1 MKLKLFLLLIALIPS
16 LTMAQSSA
24 PAGVDAERYAYCM
37 KEGLG
42 DGRSYATPQ
51 SYCQQWAG
59 PSWSSGPR
67 VDRPQRVGGVPCGI
81 NIQTGQII
89 YRTKAQCEEVAKLPE
104 KYMDCRYA
112 DMPLQQCIAAIN
124 ANLEAQAVAQQRR
137 IAVNKC
143 LAFNQSNWLKQ
154 YSPYGTLY
162 GPGEYSYAQ
171 WQGYVEYWCETKPSF
186 NLLGG

>member
-1 MKLKLFLLLIALIPS
+1 MKLKLFLILIALIPT

-24 PAGVDAERYAYCM
+24 PAGVDAERYTWCM

-59 PSWSSGPR
+59 PSASSSPR
-67 VDRPQRVGGVPCGI
+67 RERPQGVGGVPCGF
-81 NIQTGQII
+81 NIYTGQMIF
-89 YRTKAQCEEVAKLPE
+89 RTKAQCEEVAKLPE
-104 KYMDCRYA
+104 KYRGCRNA
-112 DMPLQQCIAAIN
+112 DMPLQQCMADID
-124 ANLEAQAVAQQRR
+124 ANAVAQQRR

-171 WQGYVEYWCETKPSF
+171 WQGFVEYWCETKPSF